1 MGTCISK
8 SPEDTEALG
17 FEWGKAV
24 QTGWV
29 FGLTGEL
36 GAGKTQLVKG
46 IAKGLGITQRV
57 TSPTFTLVHE
67 YKGGRLPLFHLDLYR
82 LDTPS
87 QIISAGLEDYFYNP
101 PGVSVVEWVERWLGA
116 GPRTSP
122 SAAVYRRVRIESTG
136 ENERRISYEDFGA

>member
-1 MGTCISK
+1 MAMFISK

-17 FEWGKAV
+17 LEWGKAA

-46 IAKGLGITQRV
+46 LAKGLGITQRV

-67 YKGGRLPLFHLDLYR
+67 YKGGRLLLFHLDLYR

-87 QIISAGLEDYFYNP
+87 QVISAGLEDYFYNP
-101 PGVSVVEWVERWLGA
+101 PGVSVVEWIERWLGG
-116 GPRTSP
+116 GPRTAP
-122 SAAVYRRVRIESTG
+122 SAGVYRQVRIEATS